1 MSQLPAPDPTL
12 SPDKAIAI
20 GAYGETVAAY
30 RYLVL
35 SEKAMTAEQRAE
47 FAAMADE
54 EQGHKQRLQRLLA
67 DNFPNADFF
76 LRPEDKDMVVVGPRL
91 LNVRDPESFAQAMQW
106 ILGTERRTAQFYAK
120 LSKLISQEDMRQL
133 FEELALEGVDHY
145 RRLAQL
151 ARETGIEAEAEA

>member
-1 MSQLPAPDPTL
+1 MTDAHPLDPAL
-12 SPDKAIAI
+12 SPDKALAI

-47 FAAMADE
+47 FAAMAAE

-76 LRPEDKDMVVVGPRL
+76 LRPEDKDMVVVGPRVL
-91 LNVRDPESFAQAMQW
+91 KVRDPESFAQAMRW

-120 LSKLISQEDMRQL
+120 LSKLISQQELREL
-133 FEELALEGVDHY
+133 FQELATEGIDHY
-145 RRLAQL
+145 RRLAAL
-151 ARETGIEAEAEA
+151 ARESGVKPEEE